1 MANADDPVSRYVRRS
16 ENADTVIVFVHG
28 VLGEGKTTWTSA
40 NGSYWP
46 EMLVKDTSF
55 DGTDIFV
62 YSYPTG
68 YWASLTIDELAENM
82 RAVLVANGVSKY
94 PRLIFLS
101 HSMGG
106 LITRAFLLKNR
117 DVATQT
123 LFAYFFST
131 PTNGSQIASIASAFL
146 DNPQISKMKTIKPED
161 YLADRLRDWLG
172 AKFEFPSFCA
182 YEKRPTRGISLVVSM
197 DSAASLCTRA
207 LDPIDTDHIDI
218 VKPESE
224 NAYSYIVFKAAF
236 TDAKVRQLEDKLDRK
251 LSSKIASEVTET
263 IRFPNP
269 SGVSNSRTLLESLLV
284 DKKPQL
290 VFAVLEKYNRQ
301 DIEAIPKIGRA
312 LYQFKI
318 DYYDF
323 QNHESAFE
331 SRAMT
336 RIGEMVKVRFSAGW
350 FIYLRYVLLRSTGNS
365 QDQVKAWGSFL
376 NYEITWEDAERV
388 FAELSKDKEIA
399 ADIAA
404 VGESLKKAIAGV
416 TQVASGIQ

>member
-1 MANADDPVSRYVRRS
+1 MCRFKAYAIGWFIALMLVGTSMAKAGDSVSRYVRRS
-16 ENADTVIVFVHG
+16 ENADTIIVFVHG
-28 VLGEGKTTWTSA
+28 VLGDGKTAWTSA

-46 EMLVKDTSF
+46 DMLAKDSSF

-68 YWASLTIDELAENM
+68 FWASLTIDELAENM
-82 RAVLVANGVSKY
+82 RAVFVADGVSKY
-94 PRLIFLS
+94 QRLIFLS

-106 LITRAFLLKNR
+106 LVTRAFLVKNR
-117 DVATQT
+117 DVASQT

-146 DNPQISKMKTIKPED
+146 DNPQISKMKTLKPDD

-182 YEKRPTRGISLVVSM
+182 YEKRPTHGTSLVVTM

-207 LDPIDTDHIDI
+207 LDPIDTDHVDI

-224 NAYSYIVFKAAF
+224 NAHSYIAFKAAY
-236 TDAKVRQLEDKLDRK
+236 TDAKVRQLEDKLDHK
-251 LSSKIASEVTET
+251 LSSKIASEVAET

-269 SGVSNSRTLLESLLV
+269 SGVSNTRTLLESLLA

-290 VFAVLEKYNRQ
+290 IFAVLEKYNKQ
-301 DIEAIPKIGRA
+301 DIEAIPKIGKA

-336 RIGEMVKVRFSAGW
+336 RIGEMVTVRFSAGW
-350 FIYLRYVLLRSTGNS
+350 LCDTSY
-365 QDQVKAWGSFL
+365 
-376 NYEITWEDAERV
+376 
-388 FAELSKDKEIA
+388 
-399 ADIAA
+399 
-404 VGESLKKAIAGV
+404 
-416 TQVASGIQ
+416 